1 MSTHSF
7 TGRGRRRQTRRGV
20 RIAERLARVLISIGG
35 VGTIL
40 AVTLILAFLVW
51 VVVPLFLGAKHD
63 ARPLA
68 ALKATATTK
77 PWAVAVDEYQLMSW
91 ALFPDGRLSVWRN
104 DDGTLLETRELVPG
118 ARITAISPP
127 QEGDEFALGFADG
140 SVRLARIGFDAQIVD
155 AESRPEIAAEL
166 QSVARVTHERSLVE
180 RTPEGQLRIQSLAV
194 RVDAPIDLGL
204 TSAIIALDRSTS
216 ASTTC
221 VAAITDKGELEV
233 SEVNRRE
240 NMLTGEVTLDA
251 QRHVVAWRARPDK
264 SLPAH
269 VLMSGGT
276 DVVYLA
282 WTDGILQRY
291 DARDKDAI
299 GLAEELDLVDGE
311 GTLDA
316 LAFVIGKSTLISG
329 DSRGRLRGWFG
340 IKPDDAKTRDR
351 VTFVEAH
358 ELSTGGPAIT
368 SLSASAR
375 TRVIAAGL
383 ADGTVELY
391 HVTSHKLLF
400 QTHVEDRRT
409 IAGIAIAPKD
419 DGVFALTSEHIAT
432 WSMDLRHPEASLAAM
447 FQPVWY
453 EGYKSPE
460 YTWQATGG
468 TDDFEPKLGLV
479 PLIFGTIKATFYSM
493 LFGVPLAL
501 LAAIF
506 TSEFL
511 HPKLRTPLKSLTEL
525 MASLPSVVLG
535 FLAAIIIAPFA
546 QSMVPTILVAFVTI
560 PFTLLLGGCL
570 WQMLPPRAYIQAA
583 GVPRFVAIITCLPI
597 GAFAAFVLGPIVERA
612 LFSGDI
618 QAWLAHE
625 RGNAIGGWL
634 LLLIPLAA
642 LVVLA
647 FSTRVVGPWLRQ
659 KSATWNRN
667 RAARFDLAKFLV
679 GGLATLLLA
688 LLASW
693 LLDGVGADPRGG
705 VLDTYVQRNALIVG
719 FVMGFA
725 IIPIIYTLAED
736 ALSSVP
742 GHLRLAS
749 LGAGAT
755 PWQTAVRVVIPT
767 AMSGLFSAVMI
778 GLGRAVGETMI
789 VLMATGN
796 TAVMSWNVFNGFRT
810 LSANIATELPEAVR
824 DSTHY
829 RTLFLAALCLF
840 ALTFVLNTLAEV
852 VRQRF
857 RKRAYQL

>member
-1 MSTHSF
+1 MSAHSF

-20 RIAERLARVLISIGG
+20 RIAERIARLLISIGG

-40 AVTLILAFLVW
+40 AVTLILVFLVW
-51 VVVPLFLGAKHD
+51 VVVPLFLGAKNE

-68 ALKATATTK
+68 TLKTLATSK

-127 QEGDEFALGFADG
+127 QQGDEFALGFADG
-140 SVRLARIGFDAQIVD
+140 TVRLARIGFSAQFVD
-155 AESRPEIAAEL
+155 PSTHPEIAAQL
-166 QSVARVTHERSLVE
+166 QAVTRATHEHSLVE
-180 RTPEGQLRIQSLAV
+180 RTPEGQLRIQSLDV
-194 RVDAPIDLGL
+194 SVDAPIDLGL
-204 TSAIIALDRSTS
+204 TSAIVALDRSTS
-216 ASTTC
+216 SSATC
-221 VAAITDKGELEV
+221 VVALTDKGELEV
-233 SEVNRRE
+233 SEISRRE

-251 QRHVVAWRARPDK
+251 QRHGVKWRARTNGA
-264 SLPAH
+264 LPAH
-269 VLMSGGT
+269 VLISGGT

-282 WTDGILQRY
+282 WNDGILQRY
-291 DARDKDAI
+291 DARDKDSI

-316 LAFVIGKSTLISG
+316 LAFVIGKSTLVSG

-340 IKPDDAKTRDR
+340 IKPAGAKTRDG
-351 VTFVEAH
+351 VNFVQAH
-358 ELSTGGPAIT
+358 ELSAGGPAIT
-368 SLSASAR
+368 SLSASSR
-375 TRVIAAGL
+375 SRVIAAGC

-400 QTHVEDRRT
+400 ETRVEDSRAIT
-409 IAGIAIAPKD
+409 GVSIAPKD
-419 DGVFALTSEHIAT
+419 DGLYALTAEHIAMWQT
-432 WSMDLRHPEASLAAM
+432 SLRHPEASLAALYS
-447 FQPVWY
+447 PVWY
-453 EGYKSPE
+453 EGYEKPE
-460 YTWQATGG
+460 HVWQSTGG

-501 LAAIF
+501 LAAVF

-535 FLAAIIIAPFA
+535 FMAAIIIAPLA
-546 QSMVPTILVAFVTI
+546 QSIIPTILVAFVTI

-570 WQMLPPRAYIQAA
+570 WQMLPPRAYIQYS
-583 GVPRFVAIITCLPI
+583 GVPRFVAIFACLPL
-597 GAFAAFVLGPIVERA
+597 GVCAAIVLGPVVERA
-612 LFSGDI
+612 LFAGDI
-618 QAWLAHE
+618 QLWLSHA
-625 RGNAIGGWL
+625 RGNALGGWL

-642 LVVLA
+642 LIVLA

-659 KSATWNRN
+659 KSATWNRG
-667 RAARFDLAKFLV
+667 RAARFDLARFLV

-688 LLASW
+688 LLMSW
-693 LLDGVGADPRGG
+693 LLESAGADPRGG

-796 TAVMSWNVFNGFRT
+796 TPVMSWNVFDGFRT
-810 LSANIATELPEAVR
+810 LSANIAVELPEAVR

-840 ALTFVLNTLAEV
+840 ALTFVLNTLAEI